1 MIDLGQLVSSAPY
14 SGEQAGST
22 QRCLCQTGTQG
33 RRRTFKPDPDQEFS
47 FLNPISG
54 LEISS
59 FCIRIRVA

>member
-47 FLNPISG
+47 FFKSY
-54 LEISS
+54 
-59 FCIRIRVA
+59 F